1 MQKAIKIGEELESNC
16 EYYATENRY
25 DVYLDDTM
33 YVMNDTYTACTDK
46 SKSGSNEMNIAFL
59 LKGKENVV
67 LDFCGATLYL
77 HGKIQ
82 PFILDGCKNV
92 TVPKRRL

>member
-1 MQKAIKIGEELESNC
+1 MDQLYTRAEEKMQKAIKIGEEIVSNC

-25 DVYLDDTM
+25 DAYLDDTM

-59 LKGKENVV
+59 LMGKENVV
-67 LDFCGATLYL
+67 F
-77 HGKIQ
+77 
-82 PFILDGCKNV
+82 PIL
-92 TVPKRRL
+92 PP